1 VVLFSLFGIR
11 TVRCMGWCLFGIILF
26 SFFARMIFSVF
37 FTVNYV
43 LIFVWVLYVLSRV
56 SNRSLCHGMCNIG
69 KGELIQVVR
78 MVLTSIVDLY
88 SQFAGNND

>member
-1 VVLFSLFGIR
+1 
-11 TVRCMGWCLFGIILF
+11 MGWCLFGIILF

-56 SNRSLCHGMCNIG
+56 SNRSLCHGMCKIG